1 MKKYMVLCAGI
12 CMALA
17 FTSCGKSSE
26 SAYRKAYDA
35 AMAQGN
41 NTPTNT
47 SYNNGYNNNNNSDDI
62 PVVTPLTDQP
72 VNNTR
77 VTDNNDNV
85 PVRTENLTVVNGSG
99 LNSFSVVVGSFS
111 VKANAEGLVQR
122 LRQQGYGAQLAY
134 NSGNGMYRVVASTHS
149 DKASAVASR
158 NSLRN
163 TYADAWL
170 LYKGN

>member
-12 CMALA
+12 CMALT

-47 SYNNGYNNNNNSDDI
+47 SYNNGYNNNSNSDDI

-134 NSGNGMYRVVASTHS
+134 NSVNGMYRVVASTHS

-158 NSLRN
+158 NALRN

>member
-12 CMALA
+12 SLALT

-35 AMAQGN
+35 AMNQGNTYTGN
-41 NTPTNT
+41 NT
-47 SYNNGYNNNNNSDDI
+47 GYNNNSSSDDI

-72 VNNTR
+72 VTDTR

-85 PVRTENLTVVNGSG
+85 PVRTENLTVVSGSG

-122 LRQQGYGAQLAY
+122 LRSQGYGAQLAY
-134 NSGNGMYRVVASTHS
+134 NSGNGMYRVVATTHG
-149 DKASAVASR
+149 DKSSAVASR
-158 NSLRN
+158 NALRN
-163 TYADAWL
+163 TYPDAWL
-170 LYKGN
+170 LYKGY

>member
-1 MKKYMVLCAGI
+1 MKKYMVLCAGV
-12 CMALA
+12 CLALT

-35 AMAQGN
+35 AMSQGN
-41 NTPTNT
+41 NTNT
-47 SYNNGYNNNNNSDDI
+47 GYNNTGYNNTSSDDI

-72 VNNTR
+72 VTDTR

-85 PVRTENLTVVNGSG
+85 PVRTENLTVVSGSG

-122 LRQQGYGAQLAY
+122 LRSQGYGAQLAY
-134 NSGNGMYRVVASTHS
+134 NSVNGMYRVVATTHG
-149 DKASAVASR
+149 DKSSAVASR
-158 NSLRN
+158 NALRN
-163 TYADAWL
+163 TYPDAWL
-170 LYKGN
+170 LYKGY